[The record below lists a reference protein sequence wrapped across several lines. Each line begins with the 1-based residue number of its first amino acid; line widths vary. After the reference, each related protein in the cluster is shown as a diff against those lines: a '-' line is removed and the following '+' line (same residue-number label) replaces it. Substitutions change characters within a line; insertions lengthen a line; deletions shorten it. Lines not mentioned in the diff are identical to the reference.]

1 MKEIFFLMIIHN
13 LFFSLLLCLLQ
24 VANFEYVN
32 EEKALA
38 AAEEA
43 ERETQAKQEAE
54 VAEGPGRSQFW
65 DSLLKDRAVE
75 IQVEEFQELG
85 KGKRSRKQVIHN
97 FSKLM
102 HETHFSESLMGACFT
117 RSCL

>member
-1 MKEIFFLMIIHN
+1 MIIHN
-13 LFFSLLLCLLQ
+13 LFFSLLCLLQ

-43 ERETQAKQEAE
+43 EREAQAKREAE

-97 FSKLM
+97 FCNLM
-102 HETHFSESLMGACFT
+102 HETHFSESLIGACCT

>member
-1 MKEIFFLMIIHN
+1 MKEIFFLMIIDN
-13 LFFSLLLCLLQ
+13 LFFPLLLCLLQ

-43 ERETQAKQEAE
+43 EREAQAKREAE

-65 DSLLKDRAVE
+65 DSLLKDRVVE

-97 FSKLM
+97 FCKLM
-102 HETHFSESLMGACFT
+102 HETHFSESLMGACFI